1 MNKDEEQC
9 LKGWVDMA
17 LRVCFKVVIPVEQ
30 DAVALCGIFSQR
42 VTNRDTANFDFAKN
56 SQTQSFSRILSAM
69 AWVATFPTLS
79 LA

>member
-30 DAVALCGIFSQR
+30 DAVALAEYFR
-42 VTNRDTANFDFAKN
+42 NV
-56 SQTQSFSRILSAM
+56 
-69 AWVATFPTLS
+69 
-79 LA
+79 